1 MAKGKIFVNFIC
13 ALSLHYNSIKISI
26 KMRKLFILM
35 LLPIFVSAHEGM
47 WLPHLI
53 KQLNYAEMQSL
64 GLQLTPEQLYSVNN
78 SSLKDAIVSFGGFC
92 TGEIISERGLV
103 LTNHHCGYD
112 AIRSHSTVENDIL
125 TNGFWA
131 KNLSEE
137 KVNPNLFVSFLIR
150 IEDVTGD
157 VLKEITPGMSEDD
170 RAAKIR
176 EVATELQKKAVEG
189 THYVAQVKEYF
200 NGNEYYLLVYEIFN
214 DVRLVGAP
222 PSSVGKYGGDTDN
235 WMWPRHTGDFSMFRV
250 YSGKD
255 GKPAAHSNEN
265 IPLKPRHFLP
275 VSLDGVKEGDFT
287 MIFGYPGST
296 DRFLSSAG
304 VKQAIEKVGPS
315 VVTVRELKLAILR
328 KHMNASDAVR
338 LAYASNYARTANY
351 WKYFIG
357 QTKQLKNNRVF
368 DKKKE
373 IENAFVKWAA
383 ASPDRTE
390 KYGNAVNDL
399 NETYKVKDD
408 YAAAEM
414 YAREALL
421 IGADVFLYSFR
432 NSNLLKEYTSLIAA
446 NKKLKSGEE
455 FEKNAQKIE
464 RLRKNIEANAE
475 RHYSTYYHHVDQEL
489 AGNLLA
495 LYAKDVD
502 PKYHPAFFAM
512 VNKKYKGDYNRFVAE
527 VFKKSIMTDKNRLMA
542 YLNKPNQKVLDKDLG
557 LIAATDIYNI
567 YSGIPTQNKANEDR
581 QEAAYRS
588 FVAGLRE
595 MNTAK
600 KYYPNANSTMRMTYG
615 QVGSY
620 KPADA
625 VKYHYLTYAE
635 GILQKEDPQ
644 NPEFIV
650 PEKLSDLIR
659 KKDFGLYAD
668 ENGKLPVNLISG
680 NDITGGNSGSPL
692 INAKGELIGCA
703 FDGNWEAM
711 SGDIFFEDNLQRTIS
726 VDSRYILF
734 IVDKL
739 ADAGHLLDE
748 MKLMKNGV
756 QVKRD
761 GKAVEA
767 APSMN

>member
-1 MAKGKIFVNFIC
+1 
-13 ALSLHYNSIKISI
+13 
-26 KMRKLFILM
+26 MRKLFILL

-53 KQLNYAEMQSL
+53 KQLNYADMQGL

-92 TGEIISERGLV
+92 TGEIISKQGLV

-131 KNLSEE
+131 KNLKEE
-137 KVNPNLFVSFLIR
+137 KANPNLYVSFLVR
-150 IEDVTGD
+150 IEDVTGEIM
-157 VLKEITPGMSEDD
+157 KELNSNMSEDD
-170 RAAKIR
+170 RAAKVR
-176 EVATELQKKAVEG
+176 EIAASLQKKAIEG
-189 THYVAQVKEYF
+189 THYTAQVKEYF
-200 NGNEYYLLVYEIFN
+200 KGNEYYLLVYEVFN

-222 PSSVGKYGGDTDN
+222 PSSVGKFGGDTDN
-235 WMWPRHTGDFSMFRV
+235 WMWPRHTGDFAVFRV

-255 GKPAAHSNEN
+255 GKPAAQSEEN
-265 IPLKPRHFLP
+265 IPMKPRHFLP
-275 VSLDGVKEGDFT
+275 ISLDGVKEGDYT

-315 VVTVRELKLAILR
+315 VVNVREQKLAILR

-357 QTKQLKNNRVF
+357 QTKQLKNNGVF

-373 IENAFVKWAA
+373 IENNFVKWAA
-383 ASPDRTE
+383 GSPERAD
-390 KYGNAVNDL
+390 KYGSVVNDL

-432 NSNLLKEYTSLIAA
+432 NQNLLKEVVSLTEA

-455 FEKNAQKIE
+455 FEKNAARLE
-464 RLRKNIEANAE
+464 RIKAAVVANAE
-475 RHYSTYYHHVDQEL
+475 KHFSTYYQHVDQEL
-489 AGNLLA
+489 VGTLLA
-495 LYAKDVD
+495 LYSKDID
-502 PKYHPAFFAM
+502 AKYHPAFFAT
-512 VNKKYKGDYNRFVAE
+512 VNKKYKGDFNRYAADL
-527 VFKKSIMTDKNRLMA
+527 FKRSIMVDKARLMA
-542 YLNKPNQKVLDKDLG
+542 FLDKPSQKVLDRDMA
-557 LIAATDIYNI
+557 LIAAAQVYEIYI
-567 YSGIPTQNKANEDR
+567 GIPTQNKANEDK
-581 QEAAYRS
+581 QAAAYRL

-595 MNTAK
+595 MNPDK
-600 KYYPNANSTMRMTYG
+600 KYYPDANSTMRVTYG

-620 KPADA
+620 QPADA
-625 VKYHYLTYAE
+625 VTYHYLTFAE
-635 GILQKEDPQ
+635 GILQKEDPS
-644 NPEFIV
+644 NDEFIV

-659 KKDFGLYAD
+659 KKDFGIYAD
-668 ENGKLPVNLISG
+668 GEGRLAVNLISG

-734 IVDKL
+734 IIDKY
-739 ADAGHLLDE
+739 ADAGHLIDE
-748 MKLMKNGV
+748 MQIMKNGIEI
-756 QVKRD
+756 KRD
-761 GKAVEA
+761 GRAVQA
-767 APSMN
+767 ATPSMN